1 MREKCDIMQLKRGEL
16 RMEIYK
22 FLQSY
27 MKEHNLKI
35 AEVAR
40 ICGLPDSTVRG
51 IITRKQK
58 SVALE
63 VAFKLS
69 DGLNVSLEKLNGTPE
84 RKRMSS
90 ISLTL
95 GEHEIIKK
103 YRNLDD
109 HGKKVV
115 DILLNEETERMSK
128 EAENE
133 TPVIEL
139 RRYFAPVSA
148 GTGVE
153 LEPYENFE
161 NIEVYSN
168 VYTRRASFCL
178 TVRGDS
184 MEPRFH
190 NDDIIMVAEL
200 EDVEI
205 GDIGVFI
212 VDGQGYL
219 KIRGEYDLISLN
231 PAYDNIHVSYEQ
243 MNRAIGKVV
252 GVLDPDWIKNN

>member
-1 MREKCDIMQLKRGEL
+1 MKMTDKLDL
-16 RMEIYK
+16 
-22 FLQSY
+22 L
-27 MKEHNLKI
+27 MKERHLNKRQLSMQSHILYTTISSFYDKGT
-35 AEVAR
+35 ENV
-40 ICGLPDSTVRG
+40 
-51 IITRKQK
+51 
-58 SVALE
+58 
-63 VAFKLS
+63 KLS
-69 DGLNVSLEKLNGTPE
+69 TLKTLASFFNVSLDYIADDSVTDRYYGK
-84 RKRMSS
+84 S
-90 ISLTL
+90 IDFKIGLK
-95 GEHEIIKK
+95 EMNHIKK

-109 HGKKVV
+109 RGKKII
-115 DILLNEETERMSK
+115 DIVLNEETERMSK

-133 TPVIEL
+133 KPVIEL

-243 MNRAIGKVV
+243 MNRAIGKVI
-252 GVLDPDWIKNN
+252 GVLDPDWIKQ

>member
-1 MREKCDIMQLKRGEL
+1 MNSNMTKQ
-16 RMEIYK
+16 
-22 FLQSY
+22 
-27 MKEHNLKI
+27 KI
-35 AEVAR
+35 ANKLKDARASKGYTQQKVAELLQR
-40 ICGLPDSTVRG
+40 PQQTIAAWESGRSQPDTDTLGTLLRLYGVSPNNFFEYENNISTVN
-51 IITRKQK
+51 TPQ
-58 SVALE
+58 
-63 VAFKLS
+63 
-69 DGLNVSLEKLNGTPE
+69 EKIL
-84 RKRMSS
+84 
-90 ISLTL
+90 
-95 GEHEIIKK
+95 IKK

-109 HGKKVV
+109 HGKKIV
-115 DILLNEETERMSK
+115 DIVLNEETERMSK
-128 EAENE
+128 EAENK
-133 TPVIEL
+133 TPVIDL

-200 EDVEI
+200 EDVEF

-243 MNRAIGKVV
+243 MNRAIGKVI
-252 GVLDPDWIKNN
+252 GVLDPDWIKSN

>member
-1 MREKCDIMQLKRGEL
+1 MKMTHKLDLL
-16 RMEIYK
+16 
-22 FLQSY
+22 
-27 MKEHNLKI
+27 MKERHLNKRQLSMQAHIPYTTISSFYDKGT
-35 AEVAR
+35 ENV
-40 ICGLPDSTVRG
+40 
-51 IITRKQK
+51 
-58 SVALE
+58 
-63 VAFKLS
+63 KLS
-69 DGLNVSLEKLNGTPE
+69 TLKTLASFFNVSLDYIADDSVTDRYYGKSINFKIGLNE
-84 RKRMSS
+84 MN
-90 ISLTL
+90 
-95 GEHEIIKK
+95 HIKK

-109 HGKKVV
+109 HGKKMV
-115 DILLNEETERMSK
+115 DFVLNEETERMNK
-128 EAENE
+128 EAKNE

-168 VYTRRASFCL
+168 AYTRRASFCL

-200 EDVEI
+200 EDVEFV
-205 GDIGVFI
+205 DIGVFI

-219 KIRGEYDLISLN
+219 KIRGEYGLVSLN

-243 MNRAIGKVV
+243 MNRAIGKVI